1 MCSQCMSSCKYG
13 FLSVDWKRE
22 NSATDRL
29 NERYGNSGMEY
40 KGILV
45 DVCHLETQEEMWNGY
60 TKSKILW
67 VEGEPRIKSI
77 HFLAG
82 SKISNL
88 IQ

>member
-1 MCSQCMSSCKYG
+1 MSSCKYG

-45 DVCHLETQEEMWNGY
+45 DVCHLETQEEMLNGIMDTQKARY
-60 TKSKILW
+60 FGLK
-67 VEGEPRIKSI
+67 ENQE
-77 HFLAG
+77 
-82 SKISNL
+82 
-88 IQ
+88 